1 MTPPAPGEAPR
12 FVFIGGGAR
21 SGKSR
26 FALQLARARGERRVF
41 IATAQALDAEMHE
54 RIAAH
59 QRTRGDDFRTLEEPL
74 ALPAVLDRLANE
86 CDVVVI
92 DCLTLW
98 LSNLLLHGETASQIE
113 QHVGALVGALERR
126 AFAAV
131 VVSNEVGLG
140 LVPETALGRSFRD
153 LSGLAHQ
160 RLARIAD
167 DVYWALLG
175 SVLRVR
181 PEPIALAPAG
191 AAP

>member
-1 MTPPAPGEAPR
+1 MQGRIA
-12 FVFIGGGAR
+12 FIGGGAR

-26 FALQLARARGERRVF
+26 FALQLARTRGERRVF
-41 IATAQALDAEMHE
+41 IATAQPLDGEMHA

-59 QRTRGDDFRTLEEPL
+59 RATRGDDFRTIEEPI
-74 ALPAVLDRLANE
+74 ALPQALAGLADE

-98 LSNLLLHGETASQIE
+98 LTNLLLRGDDAGQIE
-113 QHVGALVGALERR
+113 AHVGTLADVLARR
-126 AFAAV
+126 AFHVV

-140 LVPETALGRSFRD
+140 LVPPTALGRAFCD

-160 RLARIAD
+160 RLAAISD

-175 SVLRVR
+175 CVLRVR
-181 PEPIALAPAG
+181 PEPVALERAG
-191 AAP
+191 AEA

>member
-1 MTPPAPGEAPR
+1 MAAR
-12 FVFIGGGAR
+12 VAFIGGGAR

-41 IATAQALDAEMHE
+41 IATAQALDAEMRA

-59 QRTRGDDFRTLEEPL
+59 QRTRGDDFRTLEAPL
-74 ALPAVLDRLANE
+74 ALPAVLERLAGE

-98 LSNLLLHGETASQIE
+98 LSNLLLRGDSESQIE
-113 QHVGALVGALERR
+113 AQVDVLARELERR
-126 AFAAV
+126 AFQAV

-167 DVYWALLG
+167 DIYWALLG

-181 PEPIALAPAG
+181 PEPVALQTVG